1 MKKRFYMMLL
11 ALAMITTLAVPA
23 FAADTPV
30 LKVGGVAVTESNKD
44 DVLGDGKVTVTFD
57 GSGNPTVALNGAA
70 IDNAAGPGIEYTGTG
85 TLTVKI
91 SGSGNTITGTDGIKS
106 SGSISLNV
114 GWDSITGTNGAGIS
128 AENDIVIDGTDK
140 VGGTI
145 TGTGCGIYA
154 GEDITIKCK
163 MGAVTGTDYGVF
175 AGGDITIESVA
186 DVSSITAQ
194 LGNGINAGT
203 YGDITITGKVGS
215 ITAAQK
221 RCISAKNV
229 TISGEVGDI
238 TGSTYGI
245 YAGNSVSITGKVGN
259 IKVERED
266 DNYSYGIY
274 AGVNVAISGEVGD
287 ITVTAAAAG
296 AYGIYAKTDIEI
308 NNTEDNKQAL
318 GNVTAT
324 AAEGK
329 KAYGLY
335 AGGGG
340 NLFAVWLK
348 SGKIGAITGGIEA
361 VGNVQLAGTIAGKID
376 SINASGGIIFG
387 CDLTD
392 GVEIGKIVSHG
403 GEIVITRIVGNG
415 NNKIGE
421 IISETDIVAIAGDV
435 YSAIGLIKGQK
446 DVGILAAGTITGTGT
461 GNVTGNIGSI
471 SAPDGD
477 VIISGKVTGN
487 IGGIS
492 APDGDVIISGKVT
505 GNIGGITAGA
515 DVIISGKVTGDISG
529 ITAGGNVEI
538 KSTAAVGRIK
548 STTGHG
554 IYAGGY
560 VTITGTVG
568 DIQGGTNGYGISAT
582 GKITL
587 GAKDDGDPS
596 TPVSVTVIG
605 TITGGGS
612 YGIYGKTVEINMD
625 LIHVSGIYSETDL
638 TLSKQ
643 INSIGNSAGY
653 GIYSGGNITIS
664 GTIGFQGATG
674 PVLSGSLGGIY
685 AVGNID
691 ITGTVGEVTATAGYG
706 ISATGDV
713 TISGTVGDVKATNN
727 GGIYANG
734 KIDITGTVG
743 DITAKGYGIYAQSAQ
758 TGSVKISGTVDSI
771 TITDNG
777 VGVNAAGSIK
787 ITGTVGKIT
796 APGDDGW
803 GIMANGAVQIAA
815 GGTVAGIDAGSI
827 GIYSSSGTTI
837 DGQLGPVKA
846 GSTGISAGSVTI
858 TGQVIGIQATS
869 NRGISASGK
878 ITITGTVGNITGG
891 AAGHGISAGDSG
903 IDLGD
908 SGSTTVI
915 GNISGGDSGLYTTGM
930 IQLDG
935 DLTVGNIT
943 GTSGYGIY
951 AGSNMQPVTNTIQV
965 GNVTGK
971 EGGISGNAD
980 SGAATI
986 LGGKWGI
993 IQATGLE
1000 GDDHAIYSKTGL
1012 VVERGA
1018 IIDGIKAAGGDGI
1031 HTFAAEGS
1039 NLFATFN
1046 AMSDSEIVYIDA
1058 AGHGIYAGD
1067 GINPQGTIGTI
1078 KAGKDGIRSEGNNL
1092 LISGPVGDI
1101 TAGEYGI
1108 YAGGT
1113 SDITITGYKNGTE
1126 RTDITAGETA
1136 IYCEAKPVTIYG
1148 DWGNIEST
1156 GGHGIYAGGD
1166 ITISGDV
1173 GNISATTGDGIRG
1186 GAPGTASGNVT
1197 ISGTVKSVTGGDTG
1211 IIAMG
1216 KVTISGTVGSENPA
1230 EDFIAIHGTG
1240 NDGIYAD
1247 NDGGGV
1253 EISGTIYGDI
1263 VGARSGIMAVC
1274 TASVYDDISITGSIH
1289 GDIKGGAIGI
1299 LAGGDGTVAIG
1310 ETADITGNIL
1320 ATGTA
1325 TFGGDNYGIYGS
1337 AVEINADL
1345 PGTVGGICSSWEL
1358 VLSKKIGAIRN
1369 EHGHG
1374 ISAHGGLTVEGTA
1387 EIGTIYGT
1395 GSGIYS
1401 HAGNIEIKSGTTG
1414 AVTGGTYGI
1423 YANNGNI
1430 TISGT
1435 VPSVTAANGDG
1446 IYAVGNITI
1455 SGKID
1460 AITAT
1465 GGSGIYADGGA
1476 ITISGTVG
1484 NIDASDYH
1492 GITGDTITISRN
1504 GAVGN
1509 IKVGSDFNGICSWN
1523 PSGSAQVII
1532 AGTLGDITGGKIGIY
1547 VTGGAGS
1554 CITVEDTGV
1563 VGDIDVTNS
1572 GIQANGDITIAG
1584 TVGDVKT
1591 SVGQAIIATGDI
1603 TISGTV
1609 NSVTATG
1616 TGGYGYGIYANGD
1629 ITIESDATLGDI
1641 TANQAGIHA
1650 TGGAITISGTT
1661 GAVTGYRAIGTNN
1674 GDITISGTVGDITGT
1689 EYGIYAGGSNV
1700 TVSGTVGN
1708 VTGRSAITA
1717 SITSSD
1723 GPGGAI
1729 TISGTTGILTADPTK
1744 GHAISGGSTVTIT
1757 DSALIGD
1764 IDPESDTVDVVGSIF
1779 ANEDITIA
1787 APLTVEYSTFV
1798 DQAVRAMNGQII
1810 LQGVMV
1816 KSGALN
1822 GPQVELVP
1830 GSPVVAIPMYYP
1842 AVSPASGGSVKAIPL
1857 AVSEGSAVT
1866 LLVTPEEGREL
1877 VSLTVT
1883 DASGRTVPVEQIGE
1897 NRWRFVQPDSKITV
1911 TPVFARAESPMD
1923 RYVDLDPDAWYRAG
1937 VEFVLEQGLMI
1948 GTGADRFSPEDTL
1961 DRAQVLTVLWRLEG
1975 SPASDSVHYTDVP
1988 EHEWY
1993 ADAVSWA
2000 SDLGLAL
2007 GHGNGTFG
2015 PEDPLTLEQLAAFL
2029 HRFAQLKQGGITETS
2044 LSAAMNW
2051 AEAQGL
2057 LAGME
2062 QVTSPTAPALRTQ
2075 IAWMLK
2081 GLLDQ

>member
-11 ALAMITTLAVPA
+11 VLALTAALAAPA
-23 FAADTPV
+23 FADATPV
-30 LKVGGVAVTESNKD
+30 LKVGGVEVTESNKS
-44 DVLGDGKVTVTFD
+44 DVLGDGKVSYDADGNSVTLK
-57 GSGNPTVALNGAA
+57 GVTINGGANPA
-70 IDNAAGPGIEYTGTG
+70 IQYTGTG
-85 TLTVKI
+85 TEVLTVHFLPAEGNSSLSCTI
-91 SGSGNTITGTDGIKS
+91 SGTDGIRAEKS
-106 SGSISLNV
+106 SVTIRGT
-114 GWDSITGTNGAGIS
+114 WDSITATGENGAGIWG
-128 AENDIVIDGTDK
+128 E
-140 VGGTI
+140 
-145 TGTGCGIYA
+145 CG
-154 GEDITIKCK
+154 
-163 MGAVTGTDYGVF
+163 V
-175 AGGDITIESVA
+175 TIEEM
-186 DVSSITAQ
+186 SSGA
-194 LGNGINAGT
+194 
-203 YGDITITGKVGS
+203 YGSCTITGK
-215 ITAAQK
+215 Q
-221 RCISAKNV
+221 
-229 TISGEVGDI
+229 
-238 TGSTYGI
+238 YGI
-245 YAGNSVSITGKVGN
+245 YAGNSSAYDNKSDVTITENAKIGNIEGVNGIYATGN
-259 IKVERED
+259 IKISGQLGDVKGNGSVGIGAD
-266 DNYSYGIY
+266 SALTIATGAKVKSVTGVSGISANGDVTIAGDVGDITATNGSGIY
-274 AGVNVAISGEVGD
+274 AGTYGVLTVSGTVGNITATGGDGIHAGKAVTISDTVGTITVNDTTVTVHGIYAGNESVTITGTVGN
-287 ITVTAAAAG
+287 ITVTGGAND

-308 NNTEDNKQAL
+308 NNTKDNKQAL

-340 NLFAVWLK
+340 NRFAVWLK

-361 VGNVQLAGTIAGKID
+361 VGDVQLAGTIAGDID
-376 SINASGGIIFG
+376 SINASGGIIIG
-387 CDLTD
+387 CYLTD
-392 GVEIGKIVSHG
+392 GVEIGKIVSGG
-403 GEIVITRIVGNG
+403 GEIVITGIVGTG
-415 NNKIGE
+415 SNKIGE

-477 VIISGKVTGN
+477 VIISGKVTG
-487 IGGIS
+487 
-492 APDGDVIISGKVT
+492 D
-505 GNIGGITAGA
+505 IGGITAGA
-515 DVIISGKVTGDISG
+515 DVTISGTVNGDISG
-529 ITAGGNVEI
+529 ITAGENVEI
-538 KSTAAVGRIK
+538 TSTAAVGRIK
-548 STTGHG
+548 STTGDG
-554 IYAGGY
+554 IYAENGKI
-560 VTITGTVG
+560 TISGTVG
-568 DIQGGTNGYGISAT
+568 DIAGAVGKYGIHALN

-587 GAKDDGDPS
+587 GAAGS
-596 TPVSVTVIG
+596 TTVIG
-605 TITGGGS
+605 TITGGS
-612 YGIYGKTVEINMD
+612 YGIYGNAVEINAD
-625 LIHVSGIYSETDL
+625 LSNVSGIWSTTDL

-643 INSIGNSAGY
+643 IDSIINTNGY
-653 GIYSGGNITIS
+653 GIYSGGDITIS
-664 GTIGFQGATG
+664 GTIGIQGTTD
-674 PVLSGSLGGIY
+674 PVLSGSLGGIH
-685 AVGNID
+685 AVGNLTIES
-691 ITGTVGEVTATAGYG
+691 TATVGNITATAGYG
-706 ISATGDV
+706 ISADGSDPE
-713 TISGTVGDVKATNN
+713 
-727 GGIYANG
+727 GGVSLKIAG
-734 KIDITGTVG
+734 KVG
-743 DITAKGYGIYAQSAQ
+743 DIIGAANGSGICAPY
-758 TGSVKISGTVDSI
+758 
-771 TITDNG
+771 
-777 VGVNAAGSIK
+777 GSIK
-787 ITGTVGKIT
+787 ITGTVGKIKGAATNAEDDLECIGIGIQAYGNITIESTATVDNITATEAGIFAQGRTIEISGTVGSITITDNGVGINADGSITISGTVGKIT
-796 APGDDGW
+796 APGTDGW
-803 GIMANGAVQIAA
+803 GILADGAVKIEA

-858 TGQVIGIQATS
+858 TGQVTGIQATS

-1067 GINPQGTIGTI
+1067 GINPQGKIGTI

-1126 RTDITAGETA
+1126 RTDIKAGKTA
-1136 IYCEAKPVTIYG
+1136 IYCEAKPVTISG

-1156 GGHGIYAGGD
+1156 GGHGIYSAGNV
-1166 ITISGDV
+1166 TISGDV
-1173 GNISATTGDGIRG
+1173 GIISAANGDGIRG
-1186 GAPGTASGNVT
+1186 GDPGLTTKGNVT
-1197 ISGTVKSVTGGDTG
+1197 ISGTVGKITGTGGHG

-1253 EISGTIYGDI
+1253 EISGTIYGHI
-1263 VGARSGIMAVC
+1263 VGARSGIMTVC
-1274 TASVYDDISITGSIH
+1274 TVSEYDDIAITGSIH

-1310 ETADITGNIL
+1310 ETADITGDIL

-1325 TFGGDNYGIYGS
+1325 TFGGDNCGIYGS
-1337 AVEINADL
+1337 TVKINADL
-1345 PGTVGGICSSWEL
+1345 PGTVGGICSSREL

-1374 ISAHGGLTVEGTA
+1374 ISVHGGLTVEGTA
-1387 EIGTIYGT
+1387 EIGAIYGT

-1401 HAGNIEIKSGTTG
+1401 HAGNIEIKSDTTG

-1446 IYAVGNITI
+1446 IYAVGDITI

-1509 IKVGSDFNGICSWN
+1509 IKVGSIFNGICSLN
-1523 PSGSAQVII
+1523 PFGSAQVTI

-1547 VTGGAGS
+1547 VNGGAGS

-1563 VGDIDVTNS
+1563 VGDIDVTDS
-1572 GIQANGDITIAG
+1572 GISA
-1584 TVGDVKT
+1584 
-1591 SVGQAIIATGDI
+1591 
-1603 TISGTV
+1603 
-1609 NSVTATG
+1609 
-1616 TGGYGYGIYANGD
+1616 
-1629 ITIESDATLGDI
+1629 
-1641 TANQAGIHA
+1641 
-1650 TGGAITISGTT
+1650 
-1661 GAVTGYRAIGTNN
+1661 N
-1674 GDITISGTVGDITGT
+1674 GDITISGTVGDVKASVGQAITATGDITISGTVDSVTATGT
-1689 EYGIYAGGSNV
+1689 GGYGDGIYAGGDITIASDATLGDIKANQAGIHANGDI
-1700 TVSGTVGN
+1700 TIAGTVAS
-1708 VTGRSAITA
+1708 VTGGT
-1717 SITSSD
+1717 D
-1723 GPGGAI
+1723 GHGIYADGGAI
-1729 TISGTTGILTADPTK
+1729 TIAGTAR
-1744 GHAISGGSTVTIT
+1744 
-1757 DSALIGD
+1757 IGD
-1764 IDPESDTVDVVGSIF
+1764 TDPESDTVDVVGSIF
-1779 ANEDITIA
+1779 ANKDVTIA
-1787 APLTVEYSTFV
+1787 APLTVSTEEEE
-1798 DQAVRAMNGQII
+1798 AVQTMNGQII

-1822 GPQVELVP
+1822 GPQVELVA

-2029 HRFAQLKQGGITETS
+2029 HRYAQLKQGGITETS